1 MISGSRFSSAIPLVI
16 SGSSTFPKFWLFVG
30 WIDLPSTRK
39 KKFFGW
45 GKSWNQLAKPVW
57 AFVLALPIVWK

>member
-1 MISGSRFSSAIPLVI
+1 MPLVI
-16 SGSSTFPKFWLFVG
+16 SGSSTFPGFWLFVG

-45 GKSWNQLAKPVW
+45 GKSWNQFRKPVW
-57 AFVLALPIVWK
+57 ALVLALPMVWK